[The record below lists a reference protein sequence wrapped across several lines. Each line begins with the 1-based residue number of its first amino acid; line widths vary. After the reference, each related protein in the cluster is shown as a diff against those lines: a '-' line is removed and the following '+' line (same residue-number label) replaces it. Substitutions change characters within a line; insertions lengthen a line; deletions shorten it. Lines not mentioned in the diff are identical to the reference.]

1 MINLKFLSD
10 LPVVSLNK
18 LEGGWFGLG
27 CCSGASE
34 TWADPILRERLDV
47 GRARM
52 GSKDEAK
59 AVSLK

>member
-1 MINLKFLSD
+1 M
-10 LPVVSLNK
+10 VSLNK

-34 TWADPILRERLDV
+34 TWADPILRESSANERLDV